1 LWCILSAPLVA
12 SNDIKAMTPNT
23 LRLLSNSEVIA
34 VDQDALGIQGNR
46 VWQQGP
52 LEVWVKLLADGGKAV
67 GVFNRT
73 LGTTPIPLR
82 FKLIGVT
89 SPVDARDLWSHADLG
104 LIKDGYVVSVPVHG
118 AALLK
123 LK

>member
-1 LWCILSAPLVA
+1 MRSVSRGTACGSRVRSRSG
-12 SNDIKAMTPNT
+12 SNPWRTEEKPY
-23 LRLLSNSEVIA
+23 
-34 VDQDALGIQGNR
+34 
-46 VWQQGP
+46 
-52 LEVWVKLLADGGKAV
+52 
-67 GVFNRT
+67 VFNRT
-73 LGTTPIPLR
+73 LGTTPIPLH

-104 LIKDGYVVSVPVHG
+104 LINDGYVVMVPVHG